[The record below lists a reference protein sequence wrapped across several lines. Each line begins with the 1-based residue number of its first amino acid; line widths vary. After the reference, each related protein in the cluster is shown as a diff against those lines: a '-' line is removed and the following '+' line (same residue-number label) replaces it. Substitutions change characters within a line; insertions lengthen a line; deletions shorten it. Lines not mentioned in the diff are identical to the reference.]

1 MAQAKEIELR
11 TIDELKEAIPEDE
24 DMLNERIK
32 SLSETDRQAIK
43 EVFDLITTEWSAA
56 EVEAAAR
63 DPIYIE
69 RDRLDLET

>member
-1 MAQAKEIELR
+1 
-11 TIDELKEAIPEDE
+11 
-24 DMLNERIK
+24 MLNERIK
-32 SLSETDRQAIK
+32 SLLETDRQAIK

>member
-1 MAQAKEIELR
+1 
-11 TIDELKEAIPEDE
+11 
-24 DMLNERIK
+24 MLNERIN

-63 DPIYIE
+63 DPI
-69 RDRLDLET
+69 